1 MCGLPCFGI
10 ELVAR
15 LILAIGEFT
24 VCIEMGDARW
34 RSGIPDGSISME
46 TKSNSILPRLVIEHE
61 EYWTNRPSPTEL

>member
-1 MCGLPCFGI
+1 VGRDGCRVEEWRRRICMTK
-10 ELVAR
+10 VH
-15 LILAIGEFT
+15 
-24 VCIEMGDARW
+24 IEMGDARW